1 MEQNEIIK
9 IVLPLGSSR
18 MSYSHE
24 FLVNYKYIC
33 GILI

>member
-9 IVLPLGSSR
+9 MLPQGSSR

-24 FLVNYKYIC
+24 FLVNYKYIR